1 MNFKRVLTM
10 LLALCLV
17 LNMALP
23 GVSALTAG
31 QENFVAGQNPTA
43 SEKTGEPIN
52 ITTLRDAVQAQPAV
66 KAEGEWV
73 AEQTQVPDVDLL
85 NAELPQG
92 VKELA
97 EAAELYAADEVVPAF
112 IILEEKP
119 LADTGVSIQ
128 AVPANKEADML
139 AQQNKLIGTIS
150 RKVLG
155 EKLDVRYQFTYLSN
169 AISVNV
175 PFGKLAEIA
184 KLDGVKTVF
193 LMPVYDTCVV
203 SDPATATAGD
213 MIGLPSVWADLG
225 YKGEG
230 MKIAIVDTGLD
241 LDHPSFADA
250 PVLTDTS
257 LELADIEAVLDKL
270 NAAEL
275 YPGVSAEDLYYSEK
289 IPFAFNYVD
298 QNLKASHDYDDQG
311 YHGSHVAGIAAAN
324 AIDSTNVVGVA
335 PEAQVY
341 VMKVFGA
348 NGGAYQDDLMAA
360 MEDALLLDVDVINM
374 SLGATSG
381 FSSEDP
387 EIDAIYG
394 RVEYFD
400 TILTISAGNET
411 QSSYGNMWGTDQ
423 NPTSHP
429 DSAVVSSPSTWGGAL
444 SIASADNS
452 HVLTTYLTVGNEIC
466 AYYDALGLYTDF
478 RSLAG
483 EELEYVMV
491 PGLGEAADFE
501 GLDVEGKIAVIS
513 RGTIN
518 FSLKLYNAEQA
529 GAAGVIIY
537 NNEPGIIYLQ
547 MANEDGSLNDGISG
561 YVPCVAV
568 SQAVGETLAAA
579 ETKKLVISSEDGL
592 APSETAGQ
600 MSDFSSWGVTPSL
613 ELKPEITAIGGNM
626 YSCYDDGQYGL
637 MSGTSMSAPQLAG
650 AAALVLQYLEE
661 QYPDLAD
668 AEERDIAT
676 ALLMST
682 AKPVIAS
689 ASNVEASPRQQGA
702 GLVDTT
708 AAVTAEA
715 YLAVPGED
723 RPKAELG
730 DDPDMNGVYRF
741 FFDIRNLSD
750 EEQIYDL
757 SGSLLTEDVVDYGS
771 VAFMAGFDR
780 ALTGEITFSED
791 SVYVA
796 PKGFAR
802 VEATIKL
809 SDEDKAWMDQYYE
822 NGIFVEGFIYAEN
835 TTGSGVELSLP
846 FLGFY
851 GDWTAAPIMD
861 DGYWYEE
868 GFWDENA
875 MPSANQ
881 YYHTV
886 WTDLGGMDWVLGFNP
901 YTGLML
907 DENGGMY
914 YDPANNVISPNGDG
928 ALDYIPEIYV
938 SLMRNAKTLDFIF
951 SDAETGEIYFE
962 AGDTYARKTSFMAA
976 YGQIVP
982 YLYTWY
988 HEPWNFTDAN
998 GKVLPSGTK
1007 LNLTIAATGDYDVHT
1022 EDLTGDSI
1030 VVPITVD
1037 TQAPQLLELKP
1048 VSDASGNYLEL
1059 TMAEDTNIADVF
1071 VMNPSNTRIMAESTN
1086 AVNNGDGTFTMKL
1099 DITGLGSEFMLI
1111 LCDYGANESAYNV
1124 TFEGDDN
1131 LPELEEG
1138 TVYGYRVM
1146 DDSYTDDTLY
1156 GWVAIDPETAEVT
1169 TLTSDY
1175 LEYYALTAAEYA
1187 GGYVF
1192 AVDAGYNLV
1201 AMVPGVWNRMEI
1213 CNLGMSIADMTFDE
1227 TTNTMYMVG
1236 KGDFGSQLLTLDLAT
1251 GEVTG
1256 LGTIWEEVIYE
1267 DGTSDMNYPNVLSI
1281 AAADGTMYAI
1291 LTGSSALYALN
1302 TEDLSLEKA
1311 VAVEGNLYP
1320 YYSQSMTYD
1329 AANNCLYWAYCTY
1342 SAEGFALYTFDL
1354 DTMTYTKADFA
1365 TRSEYVGLL
1374 MIDDTAKLPECDGEN
1389 CPAEQFADVEIPSW
1403 YHEGV
1408 DFVVGNGYM
1417 NGTSETTFAP
1427 ALTVNR
1433 AMVITVLY
1441 RMAGSPEITGTHAF
1455 TDVAAGSFYEDAVIW
1470 GVENGIVNGK
1480 SAVSF
1485 APGDAVTRQELATFL
1500 YRFADYMGCDVS
1512 SRYDSLAAFTDSG
1525 DVAAYAVVPM
1535 KWAVGTGLINGM
1547 DASHL
1552 APMAQSNRAQLAVL
1566 LTRLYTQIL
1575 GVYNLGSGELSG
1587 LKLAPESVLLSV
1599 GGSQTLTVTPDPWNA
1614 KLGEVAFASTD
1625 EAVATVDQNGTVT
1638 GISGGE
1644 CEIVAVCGDLTAS
1657 VPVRIVDVQGTVTA
1671 YNYYSNAMEYGY
1683 WLTLDLADLSTVS
1696 YGEASPVD
1704 FIAADYNGHE
1714 NKIYGYDSNYTFYA
1728 WDLDSGDVQAIGS
1741 AGNSIQITDMA
1752 YDYSSGILYAVG
1764 VDINTYMG
1772 SLYQVDVRTGKL
1784 LNAAM
1789 SIEGLAYFGLAIDLE
1804 GNIYVLDMESKLYRV
1819 TVEEGMDW
1827 MTGEPTR
1834 YAMEEL
1840 ILETGFGEL
1849 SYTQSMCYDHNNDQI
1864 VWAAC
1869 GAYSTMFWMD
1879 PATGDFLELGG
1890 PEGDQFFEL
1899 MGIHAVPAEIPELPV
1914 VALENADLPDTLT
1927 VMVGG
1932 IKAAPLSIYP
1942 LNATIESI
1950 SWTSADENIATVDEK
1965 GSITGI
1971 ALGETEITVSIA
1983 VGEEVVTDTM
1993 TVKVMASADNIYAFI
2008 LTDFATMGG
2017 QIWAEIPDTAPEEPN
2032 YLTMTDWCLEAAE
2045 YVADPDGSYIYAYGY
2060 DPYDWEDTSRYL
2072 FTIDPESFEIIE
2084 TVNTGMDLFIYD
2096 MSYDYSTGTM
2106 YALASYNNDGGADLY
2121 MVDLNTGKLILA
2133 HAMDK
2138 FFMGIA
2144 FDENGT
2150 LYAVDQSEMV
2160 EDPFTWEVVVADSG
2174 LYTIDT
2180 ATGAYEL
2187 VGYTGLKNNMY
2198 TSIAFD
2204 FDTGNLYW
2212 NTTYRQDFWSP
2223 VEAKFCVIDAET
2235 GAATDLGFMGPSGSQ
2250 VSALI
2255 VIADEYPEAPEP
2267 TLSSVI
2273 LQEKLYVLSTGESAV
2288 VEPLLIHPSCTAEL
2302 TYTSSDEAVATV
2314 DGAGNITAVAPGN
2327 AEITVTATSGDVT
2340 VSDTC
2345 KVVVLAED
2353 AAFTAFETRTNTWS
2367 TIGRMDP
2374 SQVESV
2380 SEVQDAVLAATYVGD
2395 TVYGYDAQHNFFS
2408 MDESFQRTILG
2419 TTGLEMGP
2427 NTQIDVDFLDIRGMA
2442 YDAAGERLLVLGS
2455 RCVDM
2460 DGWIE
2465 EYMGGAAIY
2474 EVNMETGALTEL
2486 VTLDEN
2492 LYGVR
2497 GMTVDVEGNVY
2508 VYTAFDDYFS
2518 VIDMET
2524 GSYTH
2529 KCTLQSLGIYGSSEH
2544 NMPMAYDAATGL
2556 IYCLFTGNGSNH
2568 QLLSFNPAT
2577 AQVKQLGDI
2586 GEIVY
2591 NEDTWMDEG
2600 PTFSALL
2607 IK

>member
-17 LNMALP
+17 LNLAVP

-31 QENFVAGQNPTA
+31 QDRFVPGQDPTA
-43 SEKTGEPIN
+43 SEKNAKGEPVWV
-52 ITTLRDAVQAQPAV
+52 TTLRDAAQAKPVTTQ
-66 KAEGEWV
+66 GQWS
-73 AEQTQVPDVDLL
+73 AEQVQVPNVDLFGS
-85 NAELPQG
+85 AQLPQG
-92 VKELA
+92 VKELQ
-97 EAAELYAADEVVPAF
+97 EAAKLYADDEVVPAF
-112 IILEEKP
+112 IVLEDKP
-119 LADTGVSIQ
+119 LADTGVTIQ
-128 AVPANKEADML
+128 AVPADKEAAML
-139 AQQNKLIGTIS
+139 AQQNKLIKTIS

-155 EKLDVRYQFTYLSN
+155 KALDVRYQFTYLSN

-184 KLDGVKTVF
+184 ELDGVETVF
-193 LMPVYDTCVV
+193 LMPVYETCVV

-275 YPGVSAEDLYYSEK
+275 YPGASAEDLYYSEK

-324 AIDSTNVVGVA
+324 AIDSTTVVGVA

-400 TILTISAGNET
+400 TLLAISAGNET

-452 HVLTTYLTVGNEIC
+452 HVLTTYLTVGNDAY
-466 AYYDALGLYTDF
+466 AYYEALGLYTDF

-501 GLDVEGKIAVIS
+501 GLDVAGKIAVIS
-513 RGTIN
+513 RGSIN
-518 FSLKLYNAEQA
+518 FSLKLFNAEQA

-537 NNEPGIIYLQ
+537 NNEPGLIYLQ

-561 YVPCVAV
+561 NVPCVAV
-568 SQAVGETLAAA
+568 TQKVGQALAAA
-579 ETKKLVISSEDGL
+579 ETKKLTIASEDGI
-592 APSETAGQ
+592 APNETGGQ

-650 AAALVLQYLEE
+650 AAALVLQYLAE

-668 AEERDIAT
+668 AEERDIAH

-702 GLVDTT
+702 GLVDT
-708 AAVTAEA
+708 AAAITAEA

-730 DDPDMNGVYRF
+730 DDPDMNGTFRF

-750 EEQIYDL
+750 EEQVYELDA
-757 SGSLLTEDVVDYGS
+757 SLLTEDVADYGS
-771 VAFMAGFDR
+771 IAFMAGFDR
-780 ALTGEITFSED
+780 ELTGSVTFSED
-791 SVYVA
+791 TVYVA

-809 SDEDKAWMDQYYE
+809 SDEDKAWMDKYYP
-822 NGIFVEGFIYAEN
+822 NGIFVEGFVYAEN
-835 TTGSGVELSLP
+835 TAGSGVDLSLP

-861 DGYWYEE
+861 EGYWYEE
-868 GFWDENA
+868 GFWDTAA
-875 MPSANQ
+875 MPTANQ

-901 YTGLML
+901 YTGLVT
-907 DENGGMY
+907 DENGVLY

-938 SLMRNAKTLDFIF
+938 SLMRNAKTLSFTF
-951 SDAETGEIYFE
+951 SDAETGEVYFE

-1022 EDLTGDSI
+1022 EDLNGDSI

-1037 TQAPQLLELKP
+1037 TKAPQLLELKP

-1059 TMAEDTNIADVF
+1059 TMAEDTNVADVF
-1071 VMNPSNTRIMAESTN
+1071 VMNPSNTRIMAENSA

-1099 DITGLGSEFMLI
+1099 DVTGLGSEFMLI
-1111 LCDYGANESAYNV
+1111 LCDYGANEAAYNV

-1131 LPELEEG
+1131 LPELDEG
-1138 TVYGYRVM
+1138 TVYAYRVM
-1146 DDSYTDDTLY
+1146 DESYTDDTLY
-1156 GWVAIDPETAEVT
+1156 GWVAIDPETAAVT

-1213 CNLGMSIADMTFDE
+1213 CNLGFSVADMTFDE
-1227 TTNTMYMVG
+1227 TTNTMYLVG
-1236 KGDFGSQLLTLDLAT
+1236 TPDYYDQLMKLDLET
-1251 GEVTG
+1251 GEVEFVCEFNHG
-1256 LGTIWEEVIYE
+1256 QIYAME
-1267 DGTSDMNYPNVLSI
+1267 F
-1281 AAADGTMYAI
+1281 ADNGDLYAI
-1291 LTGSSALYALN
+1291 QSGSARLLKMN
-1302 TEDLSLEKA
+1302 WETMELEP
-1311 VAVEGNLYP
+1311 VMEFVDNEYP
-1320 YYSQSMTYD
+1320 LYSQSMTYD
-1329 AANNCLYWAYCTY
+1329 AENNCLYWAYCTY
-1342 SAEGFALYTFDL
+1342 KAEGFALYTIDL
-1354 DTMTYTKADFA
+1354 ETLTYTKADFA
-1365 TRSEYVGLL
+1365 SRSEYVGLL
-1374 MIDDTAKLPECDGEN
+1374 MIDDTAELPACDGES

-1408 DFVVGNGYM
+1408 DYVVGNGYM
-1417 NGTSETTFAP
+1417 NGTSETTFDP

-1441 RMAGSPEITGTHAF
+1441 RMAGSPTVSGTHAF
-1455 TDVAAGSFYEDAVIW
+1455 ADVQSGSFYENAVIW

-1480 SAVSF
+1480 SAASF

-1500 YRFADYMGCDVS
+1500 YRFADHMGCDVT
-1512 SRYDSLAAFTDSG
+1512 SRYDSLAAFVDTDE
-1525 DVAAYAVVPM
+1525 VAAFAVVPM
-1535 KWAVGTGLINGM
+1535 KWAVGMGLINGM

-1566 LTRLYTQIL
+1566 LARLYTQVL
-1575 GVYNLGSGELSG
+1575 GVYRIPGGELTG
-1587 LKLAPESVLLSV
+1587 LKLAPESILLSV
-1599 GGSQTLTVTPDPWNA
+1599 GSTQTLTVTPDPWNA
-1614 KLGEVAFASTD
+1614 KLGDVAFASTD
-1625 EAVATVDQNGTVT
+1625 DSVATVAADGTVT

-1644 CEIVAVCGDLTAS
+1644 CEIVAVCGELTAS
-1657 VPVRIVDVQGTVTA
+1657 VPVRIVDVQGTVSA
-1671 YNYYSNAMEYGY
+1671 YNYYSNAMEYGS
-1683 WLTLDLADLSTVS
+1683 WITLDLADLSSVT
-1696 YGEASPVD
+1696 YGEMSPVD

-1728 WDLDSGDVQAIGS
+1728 WDLDSGDVQVIGS
-1741 AGNSIQITDMA
+1741 AGSAVQITDMA

-1804 GNIYVLDMESKLYRV
+1804 GNIYILDMESKLYRV

-1827 MTGEPTR
+1827 MTGEPAR
-1834 YAMEEL
+1834 YAIEEL

-1864 VWAAC
+1864 IWAAC
-1869 GAYSTMFWMD
+1869 GAYSTIFWMD
-1879 PATGDFLELGG
+1879 PATGDFLELGS
-1890 PEGDQFFEL
+1890 PEGDMFFEF
-1899 MGIHAVPAEIPELPV
+1899 MGIHSVPAEIPELPV
-1914 VALENADLPDTLT
+1914 VALESADLPDALT

-1932 IKAAPLSIYP
+1932 TKAAPLSITP

-1950 SWTSADENIATVDEK
+1950 AWSSADESIATVDQS
-1965 GSITGI
+1965 GNITGVS
-1971 ALGETEITVSIA
+1971 LGETEITVSIT
-1983 VGEEVVTDTM
+1983 VGEEVVSDTM
-1993 TVKVMASADNIYAFI
+1993 TVTVMASADNIYAFI
-2008 LTDFATMGG
+2008 LTDFASMGG

-2032 YLTMTDWCLEAAE
+2032 YLSMTDWCLEAAE

-2072 FTIDPESFEIIE
+2072 FTIDPESFEIIDAI
-2084 TVNTGMDLFIYD
+2084 NTGMDLFVYD

-2121 MVDLNTGKLILA
+2121 MVDLNTGKMILA
-2133 HAMDK
+2133 AAMDK

-2150 LYAVDQSEMV
+2150 LYAVDQSEMY

-2180 ATGAYEL
+2180 ATGDYEL
-2187 VGYTGLKNNMY
+2187 VGYTGVKNNMY

-2223 VEAKFCVIDAET
+2223 VEAKFCVIDPET
-2235 GAATDLGFMGPSGSQ
+2235 GIATDLGFMGPSGSQ

-2267 TLSSVI
+2267 ALSAII
-2273 LQEKLYVLSTGESAV
+2273 LQEKLYVLSAGESAAV
-2288 VEPLLIHPSCTAEL
+2288 APLLIHPSCTAEL

-2314 DGAGNITAVAPGN
+2314 DGEGNITAVAPGN
-2327 AEITVTATSGDVT
+2327 AEIIVTAVSGDVT

-2345 KVVVLAED
+2345 KVVVLAAD

-2367 TIGRMDP
+2367 TIGRMDLT
-2374 SQVESV
+2374 QVESV
-2380 SEVQDAVLAATYVGD
+2380 SEVQEAVLAAAYVGD
-2395 TVYGYDAQHNFFS
+2395 SVYGYDAQHNFFS
-2408 MDESFQRTILG
+2408 MDENFQRTILG
-2419 TTGLEMGP
+2419 TTGLELGP
-2427 NTQIDVDFLDIRGMA
+2427 NTEIGVDFLDIRGMA
-2442 YDAAGERLLVLGS
+2442 YDAAGGRLLVLGS
-2455 RCVDM
+2455 RCVDL

-2465 EYMGGAAIY
+2465 EYLGGAAIY
-2474 EVNMETGALTEL
+2474 EVNMDNGALTEL

-2497 GMTVDVEGNVY
+2497 GMTVDGAGNVY

-2518 VIDMET
+2518 VINMEDGT
-2524 GSYTH
+2524 YTH

-2556 IYCLFTGNGSNH
+2556 IYCLFTGNGSSH
-2568 QLLSFNPAT
+2568 QLLSFDPAT

-2586 GEIVY
+2586 GELVY